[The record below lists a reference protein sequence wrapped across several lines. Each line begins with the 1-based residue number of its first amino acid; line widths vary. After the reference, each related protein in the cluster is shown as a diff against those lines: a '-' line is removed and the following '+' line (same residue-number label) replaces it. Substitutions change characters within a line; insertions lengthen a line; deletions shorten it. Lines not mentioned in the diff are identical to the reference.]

1 MSSPHFWTRLRKSKN
16 KASSSPPDRL
26 PFENEHVAAPDGS
39 VMSSSLSSTVNSGG
53 FYSTPPS
60 NNGDVNSN
68 ASSMSMSPST
78 PKKEWEANYKSY
90 LSYALEDGPDLS
102 SDASS
107 EHFTGLAVPDI
118 RHNKNRQGSPQFANS
133 LPPYDTLIKS
143 VRHRHSSSQALA
155 SSAAGVHGLDS
166 DESGKSYGSGG
177 SRSLRFNKGT
187 RVDDNVHGGSFF
199 SQVFKKDKEK
209 DKERKSRK
217 SAKGKSDFKKRTQSC
232 GALDAAVR
240 NGAEVT
246 IKVDEEEKK
255 SASITAQSS
264 FFKPG
269 VVIAPIIKTSVKQ
282 KDRSRIKSDRQR
294 QQKLAFTEYHNS
306 QRYAT
311 DTTAPYL
318 GEEKSV
324 QRGSNFAKIS
334 KYIQ

>member
-1 MSSPHFWTRLRKSKN
+1 
-16 KASSSPPDRL
+16 
-26 PFENEHVAAPDGS
+26 
-39 VMSSSLSSTVNSGG
+39 
-53 FYSTPPS
+53 
-60 NNGDVNSN
+60 
-68 ASSMSMSPST
+68 
-78 PKKEWEANYKSY
+78 
-90 LSYALEDGPDLS
+90 
-102 SDASS
+102 
-107 EHFTGLAVPDI
+107 
-118 RHNKNRQGSPQFANS
+118 
-133 LPPYDTLIKS
+133 
-143 VRHRHSSSQALA
+143 
-155 SSAAGVHGLDS
+155 
-166 DESGKSYGSGG
+166 
-177 SRSLRFNKGT
+177 
-187 RVDDNVHGGSFF
+187 VDDNVHGGSFF
-199 SQVFKKDKEK
+199 SQVFKKDKE
-209 DKERKSRK
+209 RKSRK
-217 SAKGKSDFKKRTQSC
+217 STKGKSDFKTRTQSC

-246 IKVDEEEKK
+246 IKVEKK

-264 FFKPG
+264 IFKPG